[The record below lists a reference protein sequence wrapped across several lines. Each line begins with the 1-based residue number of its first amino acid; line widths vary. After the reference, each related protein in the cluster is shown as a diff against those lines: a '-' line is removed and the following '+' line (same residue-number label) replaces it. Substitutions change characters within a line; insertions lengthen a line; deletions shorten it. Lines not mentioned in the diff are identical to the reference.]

1 MQDCGDSSSR
11 TAVRSARRFF
21 LMSALAAGLAGCAAL
36 LPQSPNAIFDLTA
49 PGEGTAAGGG
59 PQVLVPTP
67 TAVAALDTIRIAA
80 RPSPSEYAYLPDS
93 QWSDTLPKLLQAR
106 LIETLENS
114 GRVRAAGLPGQRLL
128 IDYQIVLDIR
138 AFELQGAGAV
148 VEFGVKLMDDRTG
161 RVIRARSVRHVVPVA
176 SADNAVVVV
185 ALDAAMDRAFLEII
199 GWAFR

>member
-1 MQDCGDSSSR
+1 MQDCGNPSLR
-11 TAVRSARRFF
+11 AAVRSARRFL
-21 LMSALAAGLAGCAAL
+21 LMPVLAAVLTGCAAL

-49 PGEGTAAGGG
+49 PGEGAVAGGG
-59 PQVLVPTP
+59 PQVLVPIP

-106 LIETLENS
+106 MIETLENS
-114 GRVRAAGLPGQRLL
+114 GRVRAAGVPGQRLL

-138 AFELQGAGAV
+138 AFELQAEGAV
-148 VEFGVKLMDDRTG
+148 AEFGVKLMDDRNG
-161 RVIRARSVRHVVPVA
+161 RVIRSRSVRHVVPVA
-176 SADNAVVVV
+176 SAANAVVVV
-185 ALDAAMDRAFLEII
+185 ALDQAMDRAFLEIV